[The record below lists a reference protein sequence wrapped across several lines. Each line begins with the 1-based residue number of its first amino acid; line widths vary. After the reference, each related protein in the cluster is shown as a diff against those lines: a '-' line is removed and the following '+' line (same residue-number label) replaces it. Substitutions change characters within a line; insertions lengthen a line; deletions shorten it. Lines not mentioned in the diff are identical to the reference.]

1 MRTSNNRFQRD
12 ANLAVAARAVW
23 RRPGL
28 SRADFARELGL
39 HRSTAGSLIGAL
51 LESGLLVE
59 GEPGESAP
67 RGGRRPVAID
77 FDRRF
82 GLVAGLDLTPGSWR
96 GALVDLR
103 GDLVERFAAPG
114 HAPGAAITELARAA
128 LAEARTRA
136 AARALPLVGACA
148 AVPGIVDPVEGTVL
162 RSRPFGLR
170 DYPLAR
176 ELAPDTRFPFIVEN
190 DANACAWARLANA
203 RTEPGSDFVCVL
215 ARGNGTSP
223 DGPLT
228 APGAGLGIALGG
240 RVHYGSL
247 YAAGEIADADG
258 RAPGDFPDAGSVDS
272 FAGFTERVFRS
283 LVPVLAALA
292 PRAVFACGEFRRR
305 EAETRAALEARFPAF
320 GGILA
325 AHGAAFVF
333 AGDGGHDV
341 AEGACATFLSRLF
354 AVPELSGPGARLPIG
369 WDRVLRA
376 RAEGA

>member
-28 SRADFARELGL
+28 SRADLARELGL

-51 LESGLLVE
+51 IESGLLVE

-82 GLVAGLDLTPGSWR
+82 GLVAGLDLTPGAWR

-103 GDLVERFAAPG
+103 GDLVERFEPAA
-114 HAPGAAITELARAA
+114 ASGAGLPELARSA
-128 LAEARTRA
+128 LGEARARA
-136 AARALPLVGACA
+136 AARGLPLVGACA

-162 RSRPFGLR
+162 HSRSFGLR

-176 ELAPDTRFPFIVEN
+176 ELAFGSGFPFIVEN

-203 RTEPGSDFVCVL
+203 RAEPPSDFICVL
-215 ARGNGTSP
+215 ARANGDTP
-223 DGPLT
+223 DGRDA

-247 YAAGEIADADG
+247 YAAGELADPDG
-258 RAPGDFPDAGSVDS
+258 RAPGDAVIPGAETTFEA
-272 FAGFTERVFRS
+272 FAERVFRS

-292 PRAVFACGEFRRR
+292 PRAIFACGEFRRR
-305 EAETRAALEARFPAF
+305 EAETRAALEARFPAWN
-320 GGILA
+320 GILA
-325 AHGAAFVF
+325 GHGAAFVF
-333 AGDGGHDV
+333 AGDGEHDV
-341 AEGACATFLSRLF
+341 AEGACAAFLSRLF